1 MKNLKLGFPISVTLL
16 LVVVY
21 LLIRTPG
28 PLPPV
33 GQFFHPSQGFWA
45 NAVTSQE
52 RGEIRLPADRLLEPA
67 EVWFDER
74 KVPHIFA
81 KNEHDLYF
89 IQGYV
94 TARDRL
100 FQMELQIR
108 AAGGKL
114 AEWLGRD
121 LISYDLN
128 QRRMGLLY
136 GAEQAMEAIIQH
148 EEIYAALRSYAD
160 GVNAYVET
168 LNYRTYP
175 LEYKILNIT
184 PGQWEPLHTALLLK
198 YMTQTLAGRSEAQA
212 MSNAVAWFGE
222 EFVNRY
228 LSTRTAWMDP
238 VIPTDTPW
246 EFEPF
251 TRERPD
257 SLFRA
262 SFTHDILPWQ
272 PDPLNGSNNWAVRGE
287 RTAAGYPLLSND
299 MHLNMTLPSIW
310 YEVQLHTPDMNVYGV
325 SLPGS
330 PAVIVGFNEF
340 AAWGSTNT
348 GADVMDWFEITFQ
361 DESRSHYLHNGEWL
375 PVRVR
380 VETVHVK
387 GESSVTERI
396 LFTHHGPIF
405 TADEGAPGFTSQRKD
420 QALRWIAHDPSNELL
435 TFYKLNRVQN
445 AEEFREAFRTYRA
458 PAQNMV
464 YADIHGDIVMQTGGV
479 FPLKWE
485 FQGRTVGDGSDPD
498 YDWNEWV
505 PFDHNPY
512 SVNPERGYL
521 SAANQ
526 YPAASD
532 YPYYLGEAFAPFERG
547 RRAND
552 LLREAEQADLETFRE
567 MLMDDF
573 SYHAYHLLPEL
584 LKRMPEEGL
593 SNREEEWLVL
603 LREWD
608 LRMKGDRTE
617 PSLFHAWWTELN
629 RAIWDNKYDRGFPM
643 ARPSR
648 DRTVQL
654 ILEEPDSYLFND
666 ISTEKQE
673 TLDDLI
679 LNSYRSAFTRL
690 ESRYGE
696 DPAGWLWREV
706 NRTPLEHVGQI
717 PGLGIANVFT
727 DGSAE
732 TLNAIRGSHGPS
744 WRMVVELDPEG
755 VRGYGVYPG
764 GQSGNP
770 GSPAYDEFVE
780 AWRTGALYEL
790 LFLRGMPQDR
800 ERFPL
805 VIRFE

>member
-1 MKNLKLGFPISVTLL
+1 MNIGLILSLASLL
-16 LVVVY
+16 LIAY
-21 LLIRTPG
+21 LYTYTPG
-28 PLPPV
+28 PLPPA
-33 GQFFHPSQGFWA
+33 GAFFHPSHGFWA
-45 NAVTSQE
+45 NAETSAE
-52 RGEIRLPADRLLEPA
+52 TGEMRLPADRLLEPV

-74 KVPHIFA
+74 RVPHIFA
-81 KNEHDLYF
+81 RNEHDLYF
-89 IQGYV
+89 VQGYV

-114 AEWLGRD
+114 AEWLGSD

-128 QRRMGLLY
+128 QRRLGMLY
-136 GAEQAMEAIIQH
+136 GAERAMEAIGQD
-148 EEIYAALRSYAD
+148 ELVSAALRAYAD

-168 LNYRTYP
+168 LSYKSYP
-175 LEYKILNIT
+175 LEYKILNVA
-184 PGQWEPLHTALLLK
+184 PQQWEPLHTALLLK

-222 EFVNRY
+222 EFADRY
-228 LSTRTAWMDP
+228 LSTRSVWMDP
-238 VIPTDTPW
+238 VIPPGTPW
-246 EFEPF
+246 DFEPL

-257 SLFRA
+257 TLFQA
-262 SFTHDILPWQ
+262 SFTREILPWQ

-287 RTAAGYPLLSND
+287 RTAGGYPLLSND

-310 YEVQLHTPDMNVYGV
+310 YEIQLHTPEMNVYGV

-348 GADVMDWFEITFQ
+348 GADVMDWLEITFQ
-361 DESRSHYLHNGEWL
+361 DETRSHYLYEGEWL
-375 PVRVR
+375 PVRER
-380 VETVHVK
+380 VETVRVK
-387 GESSVTERI
+387 GEEAVTERI
-396 LFTHHGPIF
+396 LFTHHGPVF
-405 TADEGAPGFTSQRKD
+405 TAEESAPGFSGQRKN
-420 QALRWIAHDPSNELL
+420 QALRWIAHDASNELL
-435 TFYKLNRVQN
+435 TFYRLNR
-445 AEEFREAFRTYRA
+445 AENVEDFREAFRTYRA

-464 YADIHGDIVMQTGGV
+464 YADIHGDIAMQTGGV

-485 FQGRTVGDGSDPD
+485 FQGRTVGDGSDAY
-498 YDWNEWV
+498 YDWEEYI
-505 PFDHNPY
+505 PYDHNPY
-512 SVNPERGYL
+512 SLNPEQGYL

-526 YPAASD
+526 YPADVD
-532 YPYYLGEAFAPFERG
+532 YPYYLGDFFAPFERG

-552 LLREAEQADLETFRE
+552 LLRETEQADLDYFRE

-573 SYHAYHLLPEL
+573 SYHAYKLLPEL
-584 LKRMPEEGL
+584 LVRVPEEGL
-593 SNREEEWLVL
+593 SSGEQEWIGRL
-603 LREWD
+603 LEWD
-608 LRMKGDRTE
+608 YRMKGDLTE
-617 PSLFHAWWTELN
+617 PSVFNAWWSELN
-629 RAIWDNKYDRGFPM
+629 RAIWNNKYDTGFPM

-654 ILEEPDSYLFND
+654 ILEEPDSFLFND
-666 ISTEKQE
+666 ISTEERE

-679 LNSYRSAFTRL
+679 LSSFRSAMERL
-690 ESRYGE
+690 GSRYGE
-696 DPAGWLWREV
+696 DQSQWLWGDV
-706 NRTPLEHVGQI
+706 NRTPLEHVAQI

-727 DGSAE
+727 NGGAE

-780 AWRTGALYEL
+780 AWRTGEL
-790 LFLRGMPQDR
+790 FELNFLRGLPQNR
-800 ERFPL
+800 EGFPL
-805 VIRFE
+805 VMRFE